1 MKELFNKVWML
12 KGIWFLLVL
21 AVVLSTILIF
31 APVNDTLF
39 GGITLFVVMC
49 AVTIWAVKKY
59 NSTPKK

>member
-1 MKELFNKVWML
+1 ML